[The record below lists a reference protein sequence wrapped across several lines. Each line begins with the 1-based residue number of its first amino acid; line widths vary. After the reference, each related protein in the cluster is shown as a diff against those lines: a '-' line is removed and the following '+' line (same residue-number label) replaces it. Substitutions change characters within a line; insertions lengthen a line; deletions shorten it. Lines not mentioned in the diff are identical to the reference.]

1 MKGTIVSKRKL
12 NAAGEWEDSP
22 AYFVDGKEVTEAE
35 FLVAFPDKPII
46 PAAGNLGNNFGGQ
59 HAAGWPMY
67 SDAMAVHPSQVA
79 AANARNARHGVNV
92 RYEPHAGL
100 AIIPSERE
108 KKKLMK
114 LEGFHDRAAYS

>member
-1 MKGTIVSKRKL
+1 MTGTIGTKRKL
-12 NAAGEWEDSP
+12 NAAGEWELSP
-22 AYFVDGKEVTEAE
+22 VYSVDGKEVTEAA
-35 FLVAFPDKPII
+35 FLELFPDHAELFDATRPVI
-46 PAAGNLGNNFGGQ
+46 GGA

-79 AANARNARHGVNV
+79 AANARNKKHGVNV
-92 RYEPHAGL
+92 QYEPHAGL
-100 AIIPSERE
+100 AVIPSERE

>member
-1 MKGTIVSKRKL
+1 MTGTIKTKRKL
-12 NAAGEWEDSP
+12 TEAGEWEDSP
-22 AYFVDGKEVTEAE
+22 VYFVDGKEVTEAA
-35 FLVAFPDKPII
+35 FLAAFPDKPLFEDGRV
-46 PAAGNLGNNFGGQ
+46 GNCIGGQ
-59 HAAGWPMY
+59 HAAGWPMK
-67 SDAMAVHPSQVA
+67 SDALAVHPSQVA